1 MQAEIWRVWL
11 AALITLGIYS
21 FLYSDNRLYRVLLNA
36 MIGLGAGYGFI
47 IAWKNVLGPKWFD
60 PMWAKF
66 GEYRHVHASESL
78 FSQLGTYIVQHWPAF
93 IYFLVLGVL
102 GSFWYFQFSKK
113 NVWLSRIVIGM
124 TMGAGAGVV
133 FKSQFLLNMPQITD
147 SIRPLVARQ
156 VTETFQYGSPL
167 IGGTG
172 AIDILTSL
180 NNIVYLSAIVSVM
193 VYFFF
198 SFSHDNPVIE
208 GTARYGRWM
217 LMISFGAFFG
227 NTIMTRMAVF
237 LQRLQFL
244 SEDWAPR
251 YVASYGF
258 YMKSFAYAC
267 ILAAVGVAAY
277 LLIAVGSK
285 SSDRST
291 SKSRFSPRAF
301 IGVLLFAGLA
311 FMLVY
316 PMVMGISVNPDE
328 RQTARI
334 AYWERRDVFE
344 SNQACFAVESL
355 TDKDRNN
362 APKLPKISDWSQPRP
377 LFLIK
382 DIDADKYRILSY
394 LDYLALKEN
403 ILKTK
408 NKNTHITPN
417 SVIPE
422 SEMIAIAKSSK
433 PLSVKAVS
441 EELAKRG
448 QTDLAR
454 DLIWFGVSPDPMRM
468 SILCSVVVLI
478 LGAAW
483 ILAGSRP
490 KAVSADTV
498 PSEESD

>member
-1 MQAEIWRVWL
+1 VQAEIWRVWL

-66 GEYRHVHASESL
+66 GEYQQAHAHMNFFSL
-78 FSQLGTYIVQHWPAF
+78 LGEYIVQHWTAF
-93 IYFLVLGVL
+93 IYFLVLGIL

-147 SIRPLVARQ
+147 SIRPLIARQ

-172 AIDILTSL
+172 GIDIWTSL

-198 SFSHDNPVIE
+198 SFSHDNPIIV
-208 GTARYGRWM
+208 GTAKYGRWM

-258 YMKSFAYAC
+258 YMRSFGYAC
-267 ILAAVGVAAY
+267 LLAAVGVVGY
-277 LLIAVGSK
+277 LLIATGGRRALM
-285 SSDRST
+285 RS
-291 SKSRFSPRAF
+291 FL
-301 IGVLLFAGLA
+301 GVLIFTGLT
-311 FMLVY
+311 FMLLY
-316 PMVMGISVNPDE
+316 PMINGMSVNPDD

-334 AYWERRDVFE
+334 AYWERRDVFDA
-344 SNQACFAVESL
+344 NQACFAVDSL
-355 TDKDRNN
+355 TDADKKK
-362 APKLPKISDWSQPRP
+362 APELPEPSVWMQPRP

-382 DIDADKYRILSY
+382 DIDADKYRILCY

-403 ILKTK
+403 VLKAR
-408 NKNTHITPN
+408 NKNVRITPN
-417 SVIPE
+417 EIM
-422 SEMIAIAKSSK
+422 SEAEIIRIAKAQK
-433 PLSVKAVS
+433 PLSVQAVS
-441 EELAKRG
+441 AELKKRG
-448 QTDLAR
+448 QKDFAE
-454 DLIWFGVSPDPMRM
+454 DLIWFGVSPEPLRI
-468 SILCSVVVLI
+468 SLICSGIVFVL
-478 LGAAW
+478 GMAW
-483 ILAGSRP
+483 LLTSGSKP
-490 KAVSADTV
+490 KPVSGEAES
-498 PSEESD
+498 SEGSA